1 MTQEAAR
8 PECPFCSS
16 GLTRNETLLEGFWSI
31 MTAQSVCDFFVYKLA
46 SFSLLCKSQ
55 KLVLSL
61 GFVDLNFL
69 TFKFVVILRH
79 LKFGNL

>member
-8 PECPFCSS
+8 PECPFGSS
-16 GLTRNETLLEGFWSI
+16 GLTRNETNLEGFWSI
-31 MTAQSVCDFFVYKLA
+31 MTAQSVCDFFVYRLA
-46 SFSLLCKSQ
+46 SFSLLQVSE
-55 KLVLSL
+55 V
-61 GFVDLNFL
+61 GFVDPNFL